1 MKPPHV
7 SVVVPC
13 RNERHTIGPLLEAIA
28 RQDYPTEEMEV
39 VIADGR
45 STDGTLKV
53 VDAFALS
60 HRELDIRVVDN
71 PSRTIPAGLN
81 RAIQASR
88 GDVILRLDAH
98 SKPDPDYV
106 SRALKVL
113 RRTEAANVGGRWRIK
128 PSADTLI
135 ARSIAR
141 AVSHPVGAGGARYRT
156 NGEPG
161 PVETVPFGAFPRAW
175 IERVGPF
182 NEDLLSN
189 EDYEYNVRLRR
200 AGGMIWFDP
209 HIRTD
214 YYARATLGDLARQYA
229 RYGFWK
235 ARMLLRYPT
244 SIHVRQVLPALF
256 TLTILMLLSLS
267 FIWPWGRV
275 LFAVELGLYASICI
289 TAGVL
294 EAVRQGDWG
303 LAIGFPLALWA
314 SHFAW
319 GLAFFWGLITGLME
333 RGDRGAR
340 Q

>member
-1 MKPPHV
+1 MKRPEV
-7 SVVVPC
+7 SIVIPC

-28 RQDYPTEEMEV
+28 CQDYPTSDMEV

-53 VDAFALS
+53 VESFAFA

-71 PSRTIPAGLN
+71 PGLSIPAGLN
-81 RAIQASR
+81 RAIRASR
-88 GDVILRLDAH
+88 GEVVLRLDAH

-106 SRALKVL
+106 SRALEVL

-128 PSADTLI
+128 PSANTLI

-156 NGEPG
+156 NGEAG
-161 PVETVPFGAFPRAW
+161 PVETVPFGAFPRRW
-175 IERVGPF
+175 IERVGLF
-182 NEDLLSN
+182 NEALLSN

-209 HIRTD
+209 RIRTD
-214 YYARATLGDLARQYA
+214 YYARATLGALARQYA

-235 ARMLLRYPT
+235 ARMLIRYPT
-244 SIHVRQVLPALF
+244 SIHWRQVLPALF
-256 TLTILMLLSLS
+256 TFTTILLLILS
-267 FIWPWGRV
+267 FIWSWGRA
-275 LFAVELGLYASICI
+275 LIAVELALYAGICI

-294 EAVRQGDWG
+294 EAVTEGDLG
-303 LAIGFPLALWA
+303 LALGFPLALWT
-314 SHFAW
+314 SHLAW
-319 GLAFFWGLITGLME
+319 GLAFFWGLISGLME
-333 RGDRGAR
+333 RRNRESR

>member
-1 MKPPHV
+1 VRAPQV
-7 SVVVPC
+7 SIVIPC
-13 RNERHTIGPLLEAIA
+13 RDERDTIGPLLEAIA
-28 RQDYPTEEMEV
+28 RQDYPTEDMEV
-39 VIADGR
+39 VVADGR

-53 VDAFALS
+53 IEAFAFS
-60 HRELDIRVVDN
+60 HREVDVRVVDN
-71 PSRTIPAGLN
+71 PGQTIPAGLN
-81 RAIQASR
+81 RAIRASR
-88 GDVILRLDAH
+88 GQVVLRLDAH

-106 SRALKVL
+106 SRIVEVL

-156 NGEPG
+156 SGEPG
-161 PVETVPFGAFPRAW
+161 PVETVPFGAFPRTW

-200 AGGMIWFDP
+200 SGGLIWFDP
-209 HIRTD
+209 SIRTD
-214 YYARATLGDLARQYA
+214 YYARPTLGSLARQYA

-235 ARMLLRYPT
+235 ARMLIRYPT
-244 SIHVRQVLPALF
+244 SIHWRQVLPALF
-256 TLTILMLLSLS
+256 TITILILLIIS
-267 FIWPWGRV
+267 FIWPWGRI

-289 TAGVL
+289 ATGIL
-294 EAVRQGDWG
+294 EAVREGDGG
-303 LAIGFPLALWA
+303 LAFGFPLALWT

-319 GLAFFWGLITGLME
+319 GLAFFWGLISGLME
-333 RGDRGAR
+333 RGQRGAR